1 MRSHCVIL
9 SVSYD
14 LTVILSVSCDLTD
27 IIIIIRSHYVIL
39 SVSYDLT
46 VWYYQYHT
54 ISLCDI
60 ISINKLRWMLK
71 IIGQCDVK
79 HIMMLPI
86 KTIINKPISELQIS
100 CVFAFFT
107 LWKRVKAHVL
117 SDQSVHLR
125 IHITVYAN
133 FPNSERTCTLL
144 TIIHR
149 VHKQYIFDFEKF
161 PVITSL
167 YTFWKRKCIHP
178 RGTECLPF

>member
-1 MRSHCVIL
+1 VWYYQYHTISLCDIISIMRSHCVIL

-117 SDQSVHLR
+117 SDQSVHLCKLSKFGAYL
-125 IHITVYAN
+125 YAVDDN
-133 FPNSERTCTLL
+133 TSCT
-144 TIIHR
+144 
-149 VHKQYIFDFEKF
+149 
-161 PVITSL
+161 
-167 YTFWKRKCIHP
+167 
-178 RGTECLPF
+178 